1 MSELVVPILAGV
13 AAASLAVAYI
23 ALRQAAAA
31 RREAD
36 EHRSRAK
43 ALAHNLL
50 ETQSANDRLSNEVRS
65 RERAIG
71 ELLDQLNRTT
81 VAAVAAQRI
90 PKLGLPVLRVDPRRF
105 SRN

>member
-1 MSELVVPILAGV
+1 MSELAAPILAGV

-23 ALRQAAAA
+23 AVRQAAAA

-36 EHRSRAK
+36 EHRSRAN
-43 ALAHNLL
+43 ALARALL
-50 ETQSANDRLSNEVRS
+50 EAQAANNRLSNEVRS

-71 ELLDQLNRTT
+71 ELLDRMNRTA

-90 PKLGLPVLRVDPRRF
+90 PKLGLPIHRVDPQRF